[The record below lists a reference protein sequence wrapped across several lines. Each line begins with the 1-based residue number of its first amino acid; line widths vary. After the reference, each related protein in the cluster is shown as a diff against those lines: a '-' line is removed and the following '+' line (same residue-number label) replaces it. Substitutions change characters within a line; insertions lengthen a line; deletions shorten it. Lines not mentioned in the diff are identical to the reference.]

1 MDYTPSKR
9 PPPSEPMRLMMAGF
23 MAFIKGGIGA
33 AIVVA
38 PFFGIAAA
46 LASTMAFTL
55 FCVWLARRS
64 IGRSSV
70 DHATATGTTT
80 EQPFGELK

>member
-1 MDYTPSKR
+1 MDTQPTKR

-23 MAFIKGGIGA
+23 MAFIKGGIGS

-46 LASTMAFTL
+46 VGTASAFAL
-55 FCVWLARRS
+55 FCVWLAHREGPG
-64 IGRSSV
+64 IGKI
-70 DHATATGTTT
+70 
-80 EQPFGELK
+80 EK